1 MKPLLATQQTDQ
13 YKRHRPE
20 NTLLYQLVE
29 RYYPDFKEA
38 LSQQGKHL
46 PTFVEREFDEFLRCG
61 RLEHGFL
68 RVVCDDCKHEKRVA
82 FSCKRRGFCPSCGA
96 RRMAE
101 SAALLVDDVLQGYPI
116 RQWVLSLPI
125 PLRLLLARYPSEL
138 GKVLGIIHRAISTHI
153 VNRAGFSNKQAKT
166 GAVTLIQRFG
176 SALNLNIHFHM
187 LFLEG
192 AISEN
197 TLGGTSF
204 TRIKAPSHND
214 MVELV
219 HTISYRIAQYLE
231 KVGLVERDMENSY
244 LNMPI
249 DDEDS
254 LLQLQGA
261 SVSYRIAIGPQQG
274 KKVFTL
280 QTLPASTEGEYGQLA
295 NISGFS
301 LHAGVFANADEPEKL
316 ERLCRYISRPAISE
330 KRLSMTQHGKVRY
343 ELKTPYRDGTTH
355 IFFEPIDFIGK
366 LAALLPPPR
375 LNLTRFF
382 GVFAPNSNLRA
393 QVTASQRGKNSP
405 RLINEGNE
413 QSNKAYHARGMSW
426 AQRLKRV
433 FNIDINECEKCQ
445 QHNVGVI
452 ACIIDSVVI
461 QKILAHL
468 DKACPTSEPVM
479 QLPPL
484 RASPDEQHDAFIVQR
499 DFNFGA

>member
-1 MKPLLATQQTDQ
+1 
-13 YKRHRPE
+13 
-20 NTLLYQLVE
+20 
-29 RYYPDFKEA
+29 
-38 LSQQGKHL
+38 
-46 PTFVEREFDEFLRCG
+46 
-61 RLEHGFL
+61 
-68 RVVCDDCKHEKRVA
+68 
-82 FSCKRRGFCPSCGA
+82 
-96 RRMAE
+96 MAE

-138 GKVLGIIHRAISTHI
+138 GKVLGIVHRAISTYI

-192 AISEN
+192 AIREN
-197 TLGGTSF
+197 SRGGTTF
-204 TRIKAPSHND
+204 TRIKIPCHND

-219 HTISYRIAQYLE
+219 HTISHRIAKYLE
-231 KVGLVERDMENSY
+231 KVGLVQRDMENSY
-244 LNMPI
+244 LNLPI

-274 KKVFTL
+274 QKVFTL
-280 QTLPASTEGEYGQLA
+280 QTLPASTKGEYGQLA
-295 NISGFS
+295 NTSGFS

-330 KRLSMTQHGKVRY
+330 QRLSMTQHGKVRY

-355 IFFEPIDFIGK
+355 VFFDPTDFIGK
-366 LAALLPPPR
+366 LAALIPPPR

-405 RLINEGNE
+405 RLINEGDE
-413 QSNKAYHARGMSW
+413 QSDKPYHARGMTW
-426 AQRLKRV
+426 AQRLRRV
-433 FNIDINECEKCQ
+433 FNIDITECEKYEK
-445 QHNVGVI
+445 HNVSII
-452 ACIIDSVVI
+452 ACIIDVHVI
-461 QKILAHL
+461 QKILKHL
-468 DKACPTSEPVM
+468 DKKYPTSKQTSM
-479 QLPPL
+479 LPPL
-484 RASPDEQHDAFIVQR
+484 RAPPEKQYANDFTIQR